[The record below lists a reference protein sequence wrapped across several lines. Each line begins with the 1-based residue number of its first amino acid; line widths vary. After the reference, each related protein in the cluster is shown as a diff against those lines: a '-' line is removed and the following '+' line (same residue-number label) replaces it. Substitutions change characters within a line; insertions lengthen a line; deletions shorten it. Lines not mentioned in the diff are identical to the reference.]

1 MSTIGSNI
9 AALKSLHNLRL
20 NEDGF
25 AKATERLSSGK
36 RLNSAGDDAAGAA
49 IVNRMSSQI
58 AGMNVAIRN
67 AGDAIS
73 MSQVA
78 EGALH
83 EVSEILQRMRELA
96 VQAANGSY
104 SGADRVS
111 LNQEIVSLK
120 KELIRNSLELKSQVK
135 QLPEKAAKY
144 YLITKRQAQ
153 SLAEVGLPH

>member
-1 MSTIGSNI
+1 MRMD
-9 AALKSLHNLRL
+9 LQRL
-20 NEDGF
+20 QRDYHQV
-25 AKATERLSSGK
+25 K

-83 EVSEILQRMRELA
+83 EVF
-96 VQAANGSY
+96 
-104 SGADRVS
+104 
-111 LNQEIVSLK
+111 
-120 KELIRNSLELKSQVK
+120 RNF
-135 QLPEKAAKY
+135 AKN
-144 YLITKRQAQ
+144 A
-153 SLAEVGLPH
+153 

>member
-83 EVSEILQRMRELA
+83 EVSEILQRMREVGRSSSKWIL
-96 VQAANGSY
+96 QWCRPRFFKSRNCIFKK
-104 SGADRVS
+104 RVDK
-111 LNQEIVSLK
+111 NW
-120 KELIRNSLELKSQVK
+120 
-135 QLPEKAAKY
+135 
-144 YLITKRQAQ
+144 
-153 SLAEVGLPH
+153 

>member
-1 MSTIGSNI
+1 M
-9 AALKSLHNLRL
+9 RL
-20 NEDGF
+20 NEGGF

-36 RLNSAGDDAAGAA
+36 RLNNAGDDAAGAA

-104 SGADRVS
+104 SLS
-111 LNQEIVSLK
+111 LIH
-120 KELIRNSLELKSQVK
+120 I
-135 QLPEKAAKY
+135 
-144 YLITKRQAQ
+144 
-153 SLAEVGLPH
+153 